1 MHSTSSD
8 DTPSHCLNCDTALVG
23 PRCHVCGQA
32 RSTGRLTLQRLLHD
46 IPHSVFHVDRGVLPT
61 LHGLFLKPGCTINAY
76 LDGKRARY
84 FNPLTLMMLMA
95 GLNTL
100 LFSVFPLQLSG
111 LPTTGEASASAEA
124 LQDGLTMSYRYF
136 SLSLALL
143 LPVIAAIGWLCF
155 LGRDRCFGEH
165 LTIQAFL
172 AGFLSFFG
180 ICIYFSLRLLDDSPY
195 VGAVWLLYSLLQS
208 LYYLFA
214 MAAIFWRSGRVWSTL
229 LRALAFVALYTISS
243 TILVMLMLSLFAKLD

>member
-1 MHSTSSD
+1 LPCLRPAARHRAADRAAAPARHS
-8 DTPSHCLNCDTALVG
+8 ALG
-23 PRCHVCGQA
+23 
-32 RSTGRLTLQRLLHD
+32 
-46 IPHSVFHVDRGVLPT
+46 LPT
-61 LHGLFLKPGCTINAY
+61 LQGLLLAPGRTINAY

-111 LPTTGEASASAEA
+111 LATTLGSAAGAQA
-124 LQDGLTMSYRYF
+124 LQDGMAMTYRYF

-143 LPVIAAIGWLCF
+143 LPVIAAAGWVCF
-155 LGRDRCFGEH
+155 FGRGRCYGEH

-195 VGAVWLLYSLLQS
+195 VGVVWLLYSLLQT
-208 LYYLFA
+208 LYYFYA
-214 MAAIFWRSGRVWSTL
+214 MAAIFWRKGRVWTTL
-229 LRALAFVALYTISS
+229 LRALAFVALYTVSS
-243 TILVMLMLSLFAKLD
+243 TILVTLMISLFAKLG